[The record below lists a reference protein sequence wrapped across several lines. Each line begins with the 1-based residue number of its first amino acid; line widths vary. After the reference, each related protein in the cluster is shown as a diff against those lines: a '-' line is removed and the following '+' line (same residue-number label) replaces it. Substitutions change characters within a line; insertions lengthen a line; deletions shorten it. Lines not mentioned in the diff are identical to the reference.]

1 MQVAELHDAV
11 AVEGRRKVGRREVRV
26 ADLQEGWAET
36 QPCSHDTEQKER
48 RGRTHHRAY
57 LFGTGEKQADA
68 FPYQIHDKE
77 QHLGQRNEHVE
88 TKENDHLGHV
98 LRRMVFRPSQ
108 YEGGNQQQCVG
119 QEKEKIGPKR
129 VPASVHELE
138 VQVDIGQYQR
148 QQ

>member
-1 MQVAELHDAV
+1 MMQNKRRDA
-11 AVEGRRKVGRREVRV
+11 
-26 ADLQEGWAET
+26 ADLPSVHAFW
-36 QPCSHDTEQKER
+36 
-48 RGRTHHRAY
+48 
-57 LFGTGEKQADA
+57 TGEKQADA
-68 FPYQIHDKE
+68 FSCQIHDKE
-77 QHLGQRNEHVE
+77 QHLGQRDEHVE
-88 TKENDHLGHV
+88 TEEDDHLGHV

-129 VPASVHELE
+129 VPASAHELE